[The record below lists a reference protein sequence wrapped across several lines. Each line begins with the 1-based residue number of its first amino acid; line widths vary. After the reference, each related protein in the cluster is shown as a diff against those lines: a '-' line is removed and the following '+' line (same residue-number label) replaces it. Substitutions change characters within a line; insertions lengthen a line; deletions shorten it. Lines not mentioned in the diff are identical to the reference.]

1 MFLGID
7 IGTQSLKAVILDEN
21 LGLVGEGAR
30 AYAPLFFKQDQV
42 EQDPRTWER
51 ALGPA
56 IADALKE
63 ARISTTDVQ
72 AIGVAG
78 QLDGCVAV
86 TASGDPV
93 ANCLIW
99 MDRRA
104 SDAMPAIDRETLH
117 RITGIVADPSHLA
130 AKARWIKTNLPDSD
144 SIALYH
150 QPVSY
155 IVERLT
161 GTRVIDHA
169 LASTSMVYG
178 LRSRGYER
186 SLLDASDLDAR
197 ELPPIAEADQRAG
210 RLNRRGSELTGLP
223 EGIVVAVG
231 TGDDFSAPLGAGL
244 REFDCLSVAIGTG
257 EVVGSLFATPTVD
270 PHFLVETHA
279 YPAGNYFVENPGWL
293 SGGAV
298 KWLMAI
304 LDIPD
309 YAEFER
315 LASAAPPGSEGLVFL
330 PALTGAMA
338 PEWHAGARGCFYG
351 LTAKHGR
358 EHLARALLEGCGFAM
373 RDVVERLIT
382 LGAQPKR
389 ANVIGG
395 GSRSKV
401 WAQIRADVLNLPVA
415 IADYPHTSPIGA
427 ALLGG
432 VAAGKITSLATACKA
447 LPKPSHTL
455 EPCAASSRALEETY
469 QRYRAL
475 FTALKPI
482 FGN

>member
-7 IGTQSLKAVILDEN
+7 IGTQSLKAVILNEK
-21 LGLVGEGAR
+21 LGLIGEGAR
-30 AYAPLFFKQDQV
+30 AYSPLFLKQDHV

-51 ALGPA
+51 ALGPS
-56 IADALKE
+56 IADALDE
-63 ARISTTDVQ
+63 ARIGATDIE
-72 AIGVAG
+72 AIGIAG
-78 QLDGCVAV
+78 QLDGCVPV
-86 TASGDPV
+86 TSGGEPV
-93 ANCLIW
+93 GNCLIW

-104 SDAMPAIDRETLH
+104 SNAMPAIDRETLH
-117 RITGIVADPSHLA
+117 RMTGVVADPSHLA
-130 AKARWIKTNLPDSD
+130 AKARWINANSPDSD
-144 SIALYH
+144 SIGLFH

-178 LRSRGYER
+178 LRSRNYEQ
-186 SLLDASDLDAR
+186 SLLDAFDLDVGA
-197 ELPPIAEADQRAG
+197 LPPIAEADQLAG
-210 RLNRRGSELTGLP
+210 RLNRCGSELTGLP
-223 EGIVVAVG
+223 EGIAVAVG

-244 REFDCLSVAIGTG
+244 RDFDCLSVAIGTG
-257 EVVGSLFATPTVD
+257 EVVGSLFATPALD

-304 LDIPD
+304 LDIAD
-309 YAEFER
+309 YPEFEK
-315 LASAAPPGSEGLVFL
+315 LVSTAPPGSEGLVFL

-338 PEWHAGARGCFYG
+338 PEWHAEARGCFYG

-358 EHLARALLEGCGFAM
+358 EHLARALLEGCCFAM
-373 RDVVERLIT
+373 RDVVERLT
-382 LGAQPKR
+382 ALGAQPTR
-389 ANVIGG
+389 ANVVGG
-395 GSRSKV
+395 GSRSRV
-401 WAQIRADVLNLPVA
+401 WCQIRADVLNLPVA

-432 VAAGKITSLATACKA
+432 VAAGKIASLSAACRT
-447 LPKPSHTL
+447 LPKPSHSL
-455 EPCAASSRALEETY
+455 EPRAGSSRALEESY
-469 QRYRAL
+469 HRYRTL

>member
-7 IGTQSLKAVILDEN
+7 IGTQSLKTVILDEN
-21 LGLVGEGAR
+21 LSLVGEGAR
-30 AYAPLFFKQDQV
+30 TYSPLFLKQDHV

-56 IADALKE
+56 VADALEE
-63 ARISTTDVQ
+63 AQIRPTDVR

-86 TASGDPV
+86 TSRGDPA

-104 SDAMPAIDRETLH
+104 SNAMPAIDRATLH
-117 RITGIVADPSHLA
+117 RLTGVVADPSHLA
-130 AKARWIKTNLPDSD
+130 AKARWIKANWPDSD
-144 SIALYH
+144 SIALFH

-161 GTRVIDHA
+161 GARVIDHA

-178 LRSRGYER
+178 LEGRSYEG
-186 SLLDASDLDAR
+186 SLLDAFGLDKSA
-197 ELPPIAEADQRAG
+197 LPPIAEADQRAG

-223 EGIVVAVG
+223 EGIAVAVG

-244 REFDCLSVAIGTG
+244 YDFDSVSVAIGTG
-257 EVVGSLFATPTVD
+257 EVVGSLFGTPALD
-270 PHFLVETHA
+270 PNLLVETHA

-293 SGGAV
+293 AGGAV
-298 KWLMAI
+298 KWLMGI
-304 LDIPD
+304 LGIAS
-309 YAEFER
+309 YAEFET
-315 LASAAPPGSEGLVFL
+315 LASGVPSGSEGLLFL

-358 EHLARALLEGCGFAM
+358 EHLTRALLEGCSFAM
-373 RDVVERLIT
+373 RDVVDRLVA
-382 LGAQPKR
+382 LGATPKSAR
-389 ANVIGG
+389 IIAG
-395 GSRSKV
+395 GSRSSV

-432 VAAGKITSLATACKA
+432 VAAGEIASLATACRN
-447 LPKPSHTL
+447 LPKSSHAL
-455 EPCAASSRALEETY
+455 EPCVASSRKLEESY
-469 QRYRAL
+469 HHYRSL
-475 FTALKPI
+475 FVALKPV